1 LKLASLGCLHRLRTS
16 EEWIEISELGRNK
29 ERHTTLDAAHET
41 KTNKAKDAT
50 PKTIKMDNT
59 DHTYQN
65 GQHWPHLSKWTTLTT
80 PIKMDNTENYQNGQ
94 HWPHLSKWTTLTT
107 PIKRGTVPEFMCLHR
122 EGSVCFL
129 WNHLSAT
136 RSRDL

>member
-1 LKLASLGCLHRLRTS
+1 LKLASLGCLYRLRTS

-29 ERHTTLDAAHET
+29 ERQTTLDAAHET

-80 PIKMDNTENYQNGQ
+80 PIKMDNTDHTYQNGQ
-94 HWPHLSKWTTLTT
+94 HWPHLSKGEPYLNSCACTGKAMSVSYENTLVLLVVE
-107 PIKRGTVPEFMCLHR
+107 ICKSL
-122 EGSVCFL
+122 
-129 WNHLSAT
+129 N
-136 RSRDL
+136 